1 MIGEN
6 IYNWLIGEARYIVM
20 IGLAIFGLFFLF
32 KRESSKLIGFILL
45 AAVAILFV
53 FNATG
58 VIDFLL
64 GVGNTALGS

>member
-6 IYNWLIGEARYIVM
+6 IYNWIIGEARWIVM
-20 IGLAIFGLFFLF
+20 IGLAVFGVYFLF

-45 AAVAILFV
+45 AAVAILFIL
-53 FNATG
+53 NGTG

-64 GVGNTALGS
+64 GLGNTALGS